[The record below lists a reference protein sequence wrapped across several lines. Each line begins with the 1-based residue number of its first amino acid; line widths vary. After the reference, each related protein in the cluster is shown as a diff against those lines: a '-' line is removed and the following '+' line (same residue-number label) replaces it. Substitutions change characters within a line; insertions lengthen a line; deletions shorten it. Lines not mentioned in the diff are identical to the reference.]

1 MSVKQWSNM
10 VKEIQKTYVL
20 PLLQDAIKYSSS
32 FLNAITPLLSKI
44 QSNWYEN
51 NKFRSNQL
59 NKI

>member
-32 FLNAITPLLSKI
+32 FLNAITQLLSKI
-44 QSNWYEN
+44 QPNWHES
-51 NKFRSNQL
+51 NKFRYNQL

>member
-10 VKEIQKTYVL
+10 VKEIQKTYIL

-32 FLNAITPLLSKI
+32 FLNAITQLLSKI
-44 QSNWYEN
+44 QPSWHEN